1 LMLVLI
7 AVVTFILLVR
17 AFRSILLPLKAIVLN
32 IASVAAAFGVM
43 TFVWQEGHGAGLIWG
58 YTATGAIVSFI
69 PLMVFAFLFG
79 LSMDY
84 EVFILSRIREEYDQG
99 FSTDEAIV
107 RGIGVTGRLVTS
119 AALILFLAFAAL
131 GSGPEVFL
139 KVFATGLAAGILI
152 DATVIRG
159 VLVPAT
165 VSLFGKWNWWLPT
178 RLERFV
184 PHPKKLD
191 RDTPLAVTDSD

>member
-1 LMLVLI
+1 MERVSFQATGI
-7 AVVTFILLVR
+7 
-17 AFRSILLPLKAIVLN
+17 
-32 IASVAAAFGVM
+32 
-43 TFVWQEGHGAGLIWG
+43 GAGWN
-58 YTATGAIVSFI
+58 A
-69 PLMVFAFLFG
+69 
-79 LSMDY
+79 
-84 EVFILSRIREEYDQG
+84 
-99 FSTDEAIV
+99 
-107 RGIGVTGRLVTS
+107 GR
-119 AALILFLAFAAL
+119 ARAAL

-152 DATVIRG
+152 DATVIRA